1 MSRIISALKS
11 ALRFARGDTSAGRST
26 IVRVPAKPGTR
37 ERAILHAIRVL
48 HDNAYGVAIQQEL
61 ERAKISIAYGAMYV
75 HLEWLERNGFVRS
88 SLPGDG
94 RKKKTFTLTS
104 RGEEALRG

>member
-1 MSRIISALKS
+1 MAWVESMSRIIKALKS

-48 HDNAYGVAIQQEL
+48 YDNAYGVTIQEEL
-61 ERAKISIAYGAMYV
+61 ERARIDLSFGAIYTSI
-75 HLEWLERNGFVRS
+75 EWLEENGFV
-88 SLPGDG
+88 
-94 RKKKTFTLTS
+94 KS
-104 RGEEALRG
+104 RVGEVTPERGGAE